1 MPAPRALCIHDLSGV
16 GRCSLGVIL
25 PVLAACGTQGCAVPT
40 ALLST
45 HTGGFGT
52 PARADEAPFAHRALE
67 HYQALELSFDCI
79 YSGYLASPDCAQL
92 ACEAHRLWPEALKVA
107 DPVLGDNG
115 RPYAFVTPQ
124 LAEAMAGLCRTADII
139 TPNVTESALLLGR
152 SPEARP
158 WTQEEA
164 LGCLAELQQVFGGA
178 VVLTG
183 ISLSDGTRANGI
195 LPAEGG
201 PVLLRYTQAAG
212 HCPGTGDLFCAA
224 LTGTLLRGLSLSE
237 CTALAAEFVR
247 RAVESS
253 AAAGTDARFGAEY
266 EAHLSLLIP
275 KKESES
281 VSCSH

>member
-1 MPAPRALCIHDLSGV
+1 MSAPRALCIHDLSGV

-25 PVLAACGTQGCAVPT
+25 PVLAACGAQGCAVPT

-52 PARADEAPFAHRALE
+52 PARTAEALFAHRALE
-67 HYQALELSFDCI
+67 HYRALGLSFDCV

-92 ACEAHRLWPEALKVA
+92 VCEAHRLWPEALKVA

-115 RPYAFVTPQ
+115 RPYAFVTPR
-124 LAEAMAGLCRTADII
+124 LTEAMAGLCRTADII

-152 SPEARP
+152 SPEMRP
-158 WTQEEA
+158 WTQDEA
-164 LGCLAELQQVFGGA
+164 LGRLAELRQTFGGA

-183 ISLSDGTRANGI
+183 ISLSDGTHANGI

-201 PVLLRYTQAAG
+201 PVLLRYAQAAG

-247 RAVESS
+247 RAVDSS

-275 KKESES
+275 KKESET